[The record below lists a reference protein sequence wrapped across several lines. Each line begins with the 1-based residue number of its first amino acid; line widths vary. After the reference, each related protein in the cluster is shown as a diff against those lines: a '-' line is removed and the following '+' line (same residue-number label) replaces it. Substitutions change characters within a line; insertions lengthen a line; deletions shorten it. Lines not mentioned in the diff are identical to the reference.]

1 MFILNFLLS
10 LAGLCVLGYFVH
22 RHCIR
27 HFYTDKDAA
36 RITADVVITVALLG
50 LTIWAYCSLVEDL
63 LDPTL
68 L

>member
-10 LAGLCVLGYFVH
+10 IAGLCVLGYFVH
-22 RHCIR
+22 RHCLR
-27 HFYTDKDAA
+27 HVQTKDAAA
-36 RITADVVITVALLG
+36 RITADVVITVALIG
-50 LTIWAYCSLVEDL
+50 LTIWTYCSIVEDL